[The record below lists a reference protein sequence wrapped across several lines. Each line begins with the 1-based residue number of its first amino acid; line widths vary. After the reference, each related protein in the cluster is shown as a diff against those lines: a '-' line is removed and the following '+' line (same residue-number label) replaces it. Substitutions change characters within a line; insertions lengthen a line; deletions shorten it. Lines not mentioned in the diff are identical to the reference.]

1 MHAGTDS
8 SDFAAARAR
17 VRMVRGLCPVMS
29 RNVRPNVPR
38 LCQPVW
44 KAISMMAIS
53 VSRSSAIARSM
64 RRVSR

>member
-1 MHAGTDS
+1 MQAGTLP

-17 VRMVRGLCPVMS
+17 VRIARGLCPVMS

-44 KAISMMAIS
+44 NAISMIGIS